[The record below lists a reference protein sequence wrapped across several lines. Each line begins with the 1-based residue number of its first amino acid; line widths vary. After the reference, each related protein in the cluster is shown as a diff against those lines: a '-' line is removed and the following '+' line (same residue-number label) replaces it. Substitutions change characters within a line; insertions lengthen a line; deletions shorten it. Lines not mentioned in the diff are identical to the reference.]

1 MKTDLRL
8 KAKTIRKSLPIYEIS
23 KKLVGLV
30 RNHRDYI
37 EAENVMLFYPT
48 CEEIDLRELLNDSK
62 CFHFPRVAGQE
73 LLVCPYSAGDRLEKS
88 TYNILEPC
96 SNPIDVKSLDLVF
109 VPALMVDK
117 QGYRLGYGGGF
128 YDRFLPFLSENCK
141 TICVIPK
148 ELLID
153 KLPVDEFDIPVDK
166 VISI

>member
-62 CFHFPRVAGQE
+62 CFAIFISYE
-73 LLVCPYSAGDRLEKS
+73 
-88 TYNILEPC
+88 NIN
-96 SNPIDVKSLDLVF
+96 SGSISFHITN
-109 VPALMVDK
+109 
-117 QGYRLGYGGGF
+117 
-128 YDRFLPFLSENCK
+128 
-141 TICVIPK
+141 TIK
-148 ELLID
+148 RN
-153 KLPVDEFDIPVDK
+153 
-166 VISI
+166 